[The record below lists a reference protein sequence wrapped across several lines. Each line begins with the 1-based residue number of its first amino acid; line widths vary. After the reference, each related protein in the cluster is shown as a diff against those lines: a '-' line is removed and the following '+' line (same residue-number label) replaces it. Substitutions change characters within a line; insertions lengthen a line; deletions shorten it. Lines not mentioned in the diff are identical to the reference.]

1 MIYIIDNFLD
11 KELFKVL
18 EKGATKFIKHD
29 IVAGGK
35 ESKHDRTFWVKPASK
50 AFNDL
55 MVNKLSE
62 IEGGQV
68 IYILSFFRQATK
80 SRDNEWTIHNDAA
93 INGQQPDKAIVFYIK
108 CPKQKDINGTA
119 LWEHKKHG
127 DTYKGKISQ
136 NNFTMPTL
144 ENIKDEK
151 EFHRLL
157 KEDRNDESKWT
168 LKSVIGAKP
177 NRLLS
182 YPSEY
187 FHSKYPKQFTGS
199 RVVYVMFYKIKY

>member
-1 MIYIIDNFLD
+1 MIYVLDDFLD
-11 KELFKVL
+11 QELFKIL
-18 EKGATKFIKHD
+18 KKGATKFVKKD
-29 IVAGGK
+29 FNAGD
-35 ESKHDRTFWVKPASK
+35 ENSKHKRTFWVKPPSK

-68 IYILSFFRQATK
+68 INILSFFREARKNQ
-80 SRDNEWTIHNDAA
+80 DNEWRIHNDLA
-93 INGQQPDKAIVFYIK
+93 INGQQPDKAIVFHIK
-108 CPKQKDINGTA
+108 CPKQKGINGTA

-127 DTYKGKISQ
+127 DIYKGKISKL
-136 NNFTMPTL
+136 NHIPTL
-144 ENIKDEK
+144 KNIKDEK

-157 KEDRNDESKWT
+157 KKDANNRDKWI

-187 FHSKYPKQFTGS
+187 FHSKYPEEFVGQ
-199 RVVYVMFYKIKY
+199 RVVFVMFYKIKY